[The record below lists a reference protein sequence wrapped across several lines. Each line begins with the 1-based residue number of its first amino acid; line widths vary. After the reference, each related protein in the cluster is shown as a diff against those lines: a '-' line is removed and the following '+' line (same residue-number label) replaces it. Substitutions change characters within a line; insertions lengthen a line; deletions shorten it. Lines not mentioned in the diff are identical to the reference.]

1 MSPSRLRLLFVL
13 GTRPEVVKLAP
24 VIRAARTD
32 SRFSATLLHSGQHLE
47 LADEMFRLFDLKPDI
62 SLSVMEPNQS
72 LFSVSA
78 RILERLAPVFATD
91 RYDMI
96 VIQGDTTTAFL
107 GALAGY
113 YTKTPVAH
121 VEAGL
126 RTFDRFSPF
135 PEEMNRRLAGALTEL
150 HFPPTEAARQN
161 LLREGFDDN
170 MITVTGNTVIDA
182 LLWALELPY
191 QPSGDIRE
199 ILSGSHRLV
208 LVTSHRR
215 ESFGEPHRRVFKA
228 LRTLADK
235 HADIRL
241 LFPVH
246 PNPNVRAQVA
256 ELLGHHPRITLC
268 APLGYLDFINAMK
281 RATLILSDSGG
292 VQEEAPTLKK
302 PVLVLRDHTERPEG
316 LSSGALRLVGTDD
329 QKILT
334 EADRLLT
341 DPAAYQ
347 AMTKNPNPYGDGK
360 ASERILDAISR
371 YFSKRESQTRA

>member
-1 MSPSRLRLLFVL
+1 MSPHALRLLFVL
-13 GTRPEVVKLAP
+13 GTRPEVIKMAP
-24 VIRAARTD
+24 VIRAAQTD
-32 SRFSATLLHSGQHLE
+32 PRFSATLLHSGQHLE
-47 LADEMFRLFDLKPDI
+47 LAEEMFRVFDLKPDL

-78 RILERLAPVFATD
+78 RILERLAPVFAKD
-91 RYDMI
+91 PYDMI

-150 HFPPTEAARQN
+150 HFPPTDAARQN
-161 LLREGFDDN
+161 LLREGFSEEN
-170 MITVTGNTVIDA
+170 IVVTGNTVIDA
-182 LLWALELPY
+182 LLWALKLPY
-191 QPSGDIRE
+191 QPSAE
-199 ILSGSHRLV
+199 MKEMLSGSHRLV
-208 LVTSHRR
+208 LITSHRR

-228 LRTLADK
+228 LRQLADR
-235 HADIRL
+235 HPDIRL

-246 PNPNVRAQVA
+246 PNPNVRSQVA
-256 ELLGHHPRITLC
+256 ELLGHHPQITLC
-268 APLGYLDFINAMK
+268 SPLGYLDFIHAME
-281 RATLILSDSGG
+281 RSTLILSDSGG
-292 VQEEAPTLKK
+292 VQEEAPTLRK

-316 LSSGALRLVGTDD
+316 LTSGALRLVGTDD

-334 EADRLLT
+334 QADLLLSNP
-341 DPAAYQ
+341 DEYA
-347 AMTKNPNPYGDGK
+347 AMTKNANPYGDGK
-360 ASERILDAISR
+360 ASERILNAISQ
-371 YFSKRESQTRA
+371 YFSKRESQIRA